1 MNLARQ
7 QLVDRDPQPFAG
19 QVVEGHVDGG
29 LRRLLPGHRAPG
41 RGLRV
46 GSEIVE
52 PRTVC
57 MRTKNLPIVCGPW
70 LKASR
75 SASSTSWATC
85 G

>member
-1 MNLARQ
+1 MSSA
-7 QLVDRDPQPFAG
+7 LVIPSDAS
-19 QVVEGHVDGG
+19 EE
-29 LRRLLPGHRAPG
+29 PGTISPRYATALWSWITVRAC
-41 RGLRV
+41 
-46 GSEIVE
+46 SESVE